1 MSELLQTYLQDH
13 HAGAT
18 SGVALFQ
25 RVAKSHGVPE
35 IAAAVQRLSTEVESD
50 KNSLEALM
58 VDVGVRP
65 SVVKDGTAR
74 VAELA
79 GQIKT
84 NQRLRERSPLSDLLE
99 LEALTAAVFAKR
111 LGWATLLEL
120 NDPRLPR
127 ATLENLLARADA
139 QGRELEQ
146 LHRRCASVLHQS

>member
-65 SVVKDGTAR
+65 SMVKDGTAR
-74 VAELA
+74 VAEMA
-79 GQIKT
+79 GQLKT

-111 LGWATLLEL
+111 L
-120 NDPRLPR
+120 
-127 ATLENLLARADA
+127 ARADA

-146 LHRRCASVLHQS
+146 LHRRCATVLHQS